1 MQQKENVY
9 EGALQTETV
18 ARATEPTLKG
28 ERAEDVSTVLG
39 KFKDVNA
46 LAKAYGALEAEF
58 TRRSQKLKT
67 LERLVENL
75 DEKDGECSGNGVEK
89 LRANA
94 AQRREEGKRF
104 DDFVS
109 QLETAN
115 VCAEKTPCDL
125 EKPAKAQQQTPEK
138 TQELPMDTFVETDD
152 GAQVQPHG
160 GVETENRGLGDGK
173 EIAVALKT
181 QNENGVLP
189 VEERCEKAKLSHDQ
203 LLEEVRQ
210 NEHVR
215 LKIIGEYL
223 SSLGKGGAPLMQGGA
238 GTLAAP
244 LMKPKSVNDAGNMA
258 LHFFKKEGVQA

>member
-18 ARATEPTLKG
+18 ACATEPTQKG
-28 ERAEDVSTVLG
+28 ERAEEVSAVLG

-75 DEKDGECSGNGVEK
+75 DEKDGERSVSGVEK
-89 LRANA
+89 LRVSA

-104 DDFVS
+104 DDFVA

-125 EKPAKAQQQTPEK
+125 EEPTKAKKETPKK
-138 TQELPMDTFVETDD
+138 TQEFPKDTFVETDE
-152 GAQVQPHG
+152 GAQLDVARG
-160 GVETENRGLGDGK
+160 SGETDEVRDGEEK
-173 EIAVALKT
+173 ELAMALET
-181 QNENGVLP
+181 QKENGVLP
-189 VEERCEKAKLSHDQ
+189 VEERCEKAKLSHEQ
-203 LLEEVRQ
+203 LLEEVRG
-210 NEHVR
+210 NERVR
-215 LKIIGEYL
+215 LEIIGEYL
-223 SSLGKGGAPLMQGGA
+223 SSIGKTNAPLTAVGA
-238 GTLAAP
+238 GVPITPPVRA
-244 LMKPKSVNDAGNMA
+244 KTIGDAGAMA
-258 LHFFKKEGVQA
+258 LRYFKQPLQN